1 MWFTEITRAAKLQ
14 ERDLQPRDLRR
25 TAVVRLAEAGCT
37 VPEVSSITGHTIE
50 QTQKILETY
59 LPRTFEMAR
68 NAIDKWERKGRKGGT
83 GV

>member
-1 MWFTEITRAAKLQ
+1 M
-14 ERDLQPRDLRR
+14 
-25 TAVVRLAEAGCT
+25 VCLAEAGST
-37 VPEVSSITGHTIE
+37 VPEVAAITGHTVD

-59 LPRTFEMAR
+59 LPRTFEMAQ